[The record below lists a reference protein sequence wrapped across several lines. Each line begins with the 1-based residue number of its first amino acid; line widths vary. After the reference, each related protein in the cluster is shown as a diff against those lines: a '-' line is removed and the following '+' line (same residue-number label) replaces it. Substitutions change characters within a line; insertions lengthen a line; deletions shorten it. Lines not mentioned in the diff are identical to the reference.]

1 MCMRMSARP
10 CLCRLRQRPTGTRSK
25 LSILSAACLACCR
38 EVIGMAQATVKCHLC
53 GRSFQ
58 KPQHEISEHN
68 FCCFAHFQQWNRK
81 RLAEYNRTENPA
93 NKPGGLL
100 SSRKKHHAK
109 LSGTGK
115 GKTYRKFYGKHE
127 HRAVAEAMIGRPLR
141 PGEIV
146 HHKDGNILNN
156 DPVNLEVLSP
166 IGTLPRAWLWQEE
179 KVVVLMNISSK
190 GAAPSWEMG

>member
-1 MCMRMSARP
+1 MIAHENVRP
-10 CLCRLRQRPTGTRSK
+10 ALPMPIKATPYRHQIEA
-25 LSILSAACLACCR
+25 SILSAAYLACCR

-100 SSRKKHHAK
+100 SSRKNTMRSSLALAK
-109 LSGTGK
+109 ENHTANFTASTSI
-115 GKTYRKFYGKHE
+115 E
-127 HRAVAEAMIGRPLR
+127 PLQK
-141 PGEIV
+141 P
-146 HHKDGNILNN
+146 
-156 DPVNLEVLSP
+156 
-166 IGTLPRAWLWQEE
+166 
-179 KVVVLMNISSK
+179 
-190 GAAPSWEMG
+190 

>member
-1 MCMRMSARP
+1 MYLP
-10 CLCRLRQRPTGTRSK
+10 PFLRKEVPYDGERISQSGLP
-25 LSILSAACLACCR
+25 LSLIH
-38 EVIGMAQATVKCHLC
+38 I
-53 GRSFQ
+53 F
-58 KPQHEISEHN
+58 
-68 FCCFAHFQQWNRK
+68 
-81 RLAEYNRTENPA
+81 
-93 NKPGGLL
+93 L

-156 DPVNLEVLSP
+156 DPVNLEVLSSQSEHCRVH
-166 IGTLPRAWLWQEE
+166 GFG
-179 KVVVLMNISSK
+179 KKK
-190 GAAPSWEMG
+190 GGGVDEHFQ

>member
-1 MCMRMSARP
+1 MRMRMFARP
-10 CLCRLRQRPTGTRSK
+10 CLCRSRPRPTGTRSK
-25 LSILSAACLACCR
+25 PSILSAACLACCR

-58 KPQHEISEHN
+58 KHQHEISKHN

-93 NKPGGLL
+93 NKTGGLL

-127 HRAVAEAMIGRPLR
+127 HRAIAEAMIGRPLR

-156 DPVNLEVLSP
+156 DPVNLEVLSSQSEHCRVH
-166 IGTLPRAWLWQEE
+166 GFG
-179 KVVVLMNISSK
+179 KKK
-190 GAAPSWEMG
+190 GGGVDEHFQ

>member
-1 MCMRMSARP
+1 
-10 CLCRLRQRPTGTRSK
+10 
-25 LSILSAACLACCR
+25 
-38 EVIGMAQATVKCHLC
+38 MAQATVKCHLC

-115 GKTYRKFYGKHE
+115 GKSYRKFYGKHE

-156 DPVNLEVLSP
+156 NPVNLEVLSSQSEHCRVH
-166 IGTLPRAWLWQEE
+166 GFG
-179 KVVVLMNISSK
+179 KKK
-190 GAAPSWEMG
+190 GGGVDEHFQ

>member
-1 MCMRMSARP
+1 MRMRMSARP
-10 CLCRLRQRPTGTRSK
+10 CLCRSRLRPTGTRSK
-25 LSILSAACLACCR
+25 PSILSAAYLACCR

-115 GKTYRKFYGKHE
+115 GKSYRKFYGKHE

-156 DPVNLEVLSP
+156 DPVNLEVLSSQSEHCRVH
-166 IGTLPRAWLWQEE
+166 GFG
-179 KVVVLMNISSK
+179 KKK
-190 GAAPSWEMG
+190 GGGVDEHFQ